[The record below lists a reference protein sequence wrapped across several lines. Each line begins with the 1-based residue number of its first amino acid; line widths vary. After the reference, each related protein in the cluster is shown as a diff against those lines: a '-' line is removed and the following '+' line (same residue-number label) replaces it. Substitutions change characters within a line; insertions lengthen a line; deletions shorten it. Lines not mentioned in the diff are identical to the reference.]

1 MPRKSLAVA
10 LAAALCMML
19 LPGQSSAQSTVATS
33 VRVWKIAGVG
43 PGGPAWKVFVF
54 GKLSSGNPQCV
65 VGQTIAITAG
75 NVTKNDTTDTEGE
88 FGAGFRVR
96 GQGRIGILARYLGQQ
111 APSYNATYSGAV
123 SCGASSDSAG
133 AKPPNANK
141 ND

>member
-10 LAAALCMML
+10 LAATLCLML
-19 LPGQSSAQSTVATS
+19 LPGNASGQATVATS
-33 VRVWKIAGVG
+33 LRVWKIAGVG
-43 PGGPAWKVFVF
+43 PGGPTWKVFVF
-54 GKLSSGNPQCV
+54 GKLSSNNPQCA

-75 NVTKNDTTDTEGE
+75 KSTKNDTTDSEGE

-96 GQGRIGILARYLGQQ
+96 GQGRIGILARYLGRQ
-111 APSYNATYSGAV
+111 APSYNATYSGLV
-123 SCGASSDSAG
+123 SCGASSDTAG